1 METILSF
8 IKAVASAAVQ
18 LVRLAMSLR
27 ACGVKFYPLVSRN
40 KDGTY
45 LVEAWLKPGR
55 DEVRFDTFTAKGCD
69 IWTSPDSFAPAF
81 KDQAPINVIIAPA
94 YNGTGDS
101 CFTVRIRPR
110 SNMDVVKLSIKGGW
124 LNQLN
129 ASRYLDNPD
138 SKIHA
143 AVL

>member
-69 IWTSPDSFAPAF
+69 IWTSPDSFAP
-81 KDQAPINVIIAPA
+81 
-94 YNGTGDS
+94 
-101 CFTVRIRPR
+101 VRIRPR

>member
-55 DEVRFDTFTAKGCD
+55 DEVRFDTFRFAVAREELSYSQASSPQTGQVRCPFSAKDC
-69 IWTSPDSFAPAF
+69 I
-81 KDQAPINVIIAPA
+81 
-94 YNGTGDS
+94 
-101 CFTVRIRPR
+101 
-110 SNMDVVKLSIKGGW
+110 
-124 LNQLN
+124 
-129 ASRYLDNPD
+129 
-138 SKIHA
+138 
-143 AVL
+143 

>member
-27 ACGVKFYPLVSRN
+27 ACGVQFHPLVSRS

-45 LVEAWLKPGR
+45 LVEAWLTPGR

-69 IWTSPDSFAPAF
+69 IWTSRDLSVPAF
-81 KDQAPINVIIAPA
+81 RDKAPINVIVAPA
-94 YNGTGDS
+94 YDGIGDS
-101 CFTVRIRPR
+101 CFTVRIKPR
-110 SNMDVVKLSIKGGW
+110 SDMDVVKLSIKGGW

-129 ASRYLDNPD
+129 ASRYLGNPD